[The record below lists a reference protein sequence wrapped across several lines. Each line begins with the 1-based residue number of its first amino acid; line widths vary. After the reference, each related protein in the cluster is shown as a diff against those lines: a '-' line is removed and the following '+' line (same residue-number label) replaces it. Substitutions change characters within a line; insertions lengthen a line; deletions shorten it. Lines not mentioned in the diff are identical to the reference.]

1 MVVKRISIYDES
13 EAQPPFSNDQLVFEV
28 SNTYIVLMVKLTD
41 KQQVEAFELFE
52 FDKTNTDWYD
62 IFYQVR
68 ILSKILVKSYTDTRV
83 YYNICEALIMP
94 ANKFSTTA
102 ADVYLEAVHGNNM
115 NAVIKYDNV
124 NIEASLIT
132 VYRIQ
137 KPLFDMVNSNLM
149 MVNARHTYS
158 KLLEDVFTKGS
169 VLEGEFLELRF
180 YYGYLIVCVI
190 KFGKLQLIQ
199 SYSFQTADDILYYL
213 LSIAKQFQLSTTETR
228 VKVSGIIDIK
238 SPEMD
243 YIAKVF
249 NKISL
254 NTEVPD
260 LIFKK
265 NSSGYPLHYFTPFLN
280 LVI

>member
-1 MVVKRISIYDES
+1 MVVKRISIYSEL
-13 EAQPPFSNDQLVFEV
+13 EAQSPFSNDQLVLEV
-28 SNTYIVLMVKLTD
+28 SNTYIVLMVKLAG
-41 KQQVEAFELFE
+41 KQQVDSFELFE
-52 FDKTNTDWYD
+52 FNKNNTDWYD

-68 ILSKILVKSYTDTRV
+68 TLSKILVKSYTDTRV
-83 YYNICEALIMP
+83 YYNIVEALVMP

-115 NAVIKYDNV
+115 NAVIKYDHV
-124 NIEASLIT
+124 NSKESLIT

-158 KLLEDVFTKGS
+158 KLLEDIFTEDS

-180 YYGYLIVCVI
+180 YYGYFVGIVI
-190 KFGKLQLIQ
+190 KSGKLQLIQ

-213 LSIAKQFQLSTTETR
+213 LSIAKQFQLSTIETQ
-228 VKVSGIIDIK
+228 VKVSGIIDSK
-238 SPEMD
+238 STEMD
-243 YIAKVF
+243 YIVKVF
-249 NKISL
+249 NIISL
-254 NTEVPD
+254 NTEMPD
-260 LIFKK
+260 LDFKK

-280 LVI
+280 LIV

>member
-1 MVVKRISIYDES
+1 MVVKRISIYGEL
-13 EAQPPFSNDQLVFEV
+13 EAQSPFSNDQLIFEV
-28 SNTYIVLMVKLTD
+28 SNTYIVLMVKLMG

-52 FDKTNTDWYD
+52 FNKANTDWYD

-68 ILSKILVKSYTDTRV
+68 TLSKILVKSYNDTRV
-83 YYNICEALIMP
+83 YYNICEALVMP
-94 ANKFSTTA
+94 ANKFSTDA

-158 KLLEDVFTKGS
+158 KLLEDVFTEGS
-169 VLEGEFLELRF
+169 VLEREFLDLRF
-180 YYGYLIVCVI
+180 YYGYLVVSVI
-190 KFGKLQLIQ
+190 KSGKLQLIQ

-213 LSIAKQFQLSTTETR
+213 LSIAKQFQLSTRETQ
-228 VKVSGIIDIK
+228 VKISGIIDIK
-238 SPEMD
+238 STEMD
-243 YIAKVF
+243 YIRKVF

-254 NTEVPD
+254 NTEIPD
-260 LIFKK
+260 LDFKK
-265 NSSGYPLHYFTPFLN
+265 NISGYPLHYFTPFLN
-280 LVI
+280 LVA